1 MNYVQKLL
9 IAGLMVVIGG
19 CAGGASMPSE
29 PPSVNVTGKWAGTW
43 SFQNPS
49 MGGGQ
54 VTMDLKQDGAKVTGP
69 MSVSGPTSSEPTNFA
84 GTVSGSTITLDAA
97 HGSGTLAVKGDEMTG
112 RVYGIMPARVSLK
125 RQR

>member
-9 IAGLMVVIGG
+9 VVGLMVVIGG
-19 CAGGASMPSE
+19 CAGASTPSE

-43 SFQNPS
+43 SFRNPS

-84 GTVSGSTITLDAA
+84 GTVSGSTIVLDAA
-97 HGSGTLAVKGDEMTG
+97 HGSGTLTVKGDEMTG
-112 RVYGIMPARVSLK
+112 RVYGIMPATVSLK
-125 RQR
+125 RQK